1 MRRALGVTNS
11 PAAAA
16 EEGGFVVHS
25 RFSRLLLPGVPPTV
39 APALRHFDGVASN
52 SLLFPCNPPAV
63 FGLGFP
69 LDFDVDFDGVPPDRG
84 DSRSNKPMTR
94 PFFCGVGPT
103 KVRGAT
109 GVKCAEGG
117 S

>member
-11 PAAAA
+11 PAMAA
-16 EEGGFVVHS
+16 EEGGFVVAS
-25 RFSRLLLPGVPPTV
+25 SGFNRLLLPGVPPTV
-39 APALRHFDGVASN
+39 APALRRFDGVASN

-63 FGLGFP
+63 FASGFP
-69 LDFDVDFDGVPPDRG
+69 FDFDFDGVPPDLG

-109 GVKCAEGG
+109 GVKCAESG

>member
-11 PAAAA
+11 PAMAV
-16 EEGGFVVHS
+16 EEGGFVVYS
-25 RFSRLLLPGVPPTV
+25 RFKRLLLPGVPPTV
-39 APALRHFDGVASN
+39 ARTLRRFDGVASN
-52 SLLFPCNPPAV
+52 SLLFPCRPSAV
-63 FGLGFP
+63 FASGFP
-69 LDFDVDFDGVPPDRG
+69 FNFDVDFDGVPPDRG
-84 DSRSNKPMTR
+84 DSKSNKPMAR

-103 KVRGAT
+103 NVRGAT